1 VGSLSIL
8 WQVRKLKRAQRSSPH
23 VIEKAR
29 STRFRRI
36 LKHALTNSRF
46 YREYY
51 GDHGINLKN
60 AHEVPIER
68 LPTVNKNIMMEN
80 FDDFV
85 CDPKL
90 KRADL
95 EEFVGAPENRG
106 RSYLGRYHVVHT
118 SGSSGTI
125 GLFIYDPGDWD
136 VLMAMVLAR
145 VTRTRINFRRKIRMA
160 YIGATDGNYAG
171 ISLAGHAPR
180 ILYRFLPL
188 HINSPI
194 EEIVTRIQEFQP
206 DSISGYSSGVHIL
219 AREQIAGRLKISPKK
234 IVCSADHLTP
244 KIREAIRKAFD
255 VEPIAFYAASESI
268 AMAAECATHRGF
280 HLFDDWHVF
289 QLVDEQRHPVPAGK
303 PGRMILTNLYNYT
316 QPLIRYEMNDVLVLN
331 ERPCGC
337 SWPSPTLQSI
347 GGRSE
352 DFLWFDRPDGT
363 QDFIHPLVMVE
374 FMVLGLRKIQV
385 EQPERNRLIL
395 RSVIRGDP
403 DEACG
408 KIGERMREI
417 LESKNLQDVVEFDI
431 EIVDRIENDP
441 KTGKYRLIIPFKP

>member
-1 VGSLSIL
+1 MGSLNTL
-8 WQVRKLKRAQRSSPH
+8 WQVRKLEKAQRRSIH
-23 VIEKAR
+23 EIERVRAE
-29 STRFRRI
+29 RFGRI

-51 GDHGINLKN
+51 GDHGINLDN
-60 AHEVPIER
+60 AHEIPIER
-68 LPTVNKNIMMEN
+68 IPTIDKNFMMEN

-90 KRADL
+90 KRAEL
-95 EEFVGAPENRG
+95 EKFVSDPAHRC

-125 GLFIYDPGDWD
+125 GLFIYGPGDWD
-136 VLMAMVLAR
+136 ILMAMVLAR

-171 ISLAGHAPR
+171 ISLAGYAPR
-180 ILYRFLPL
+180 FLYRFLPL

-194 EEIVTRIQEFQP
+194 EEIVARIQEFQP
-206 DSISGYSSGVHIL
+206 HSISGYSSGAYIL
-219 AREQIAGRLKISPKK
+219 AKEQLAGRLRISPKK

-244 KIREAIRKAFD
+244 KIRETIRRAFGVD
-255 VEPIAFYAASESI
+255 PVAFYAASESI
-268 AMAAECATHRGF
+268 AMAAECAAHQGF

-289 QLVDEQRHPVPAGK
+289 QLVDKDRNPVPAGQ
-303 PGRMILTNLYNYT
+303 PGRVILTNLYNYT

-331 ERPCGC
+331 EEPCAC
-337 SWPSPTLQSI
+337 SWPSPTIQSI

-352 DFLWFDRPDGT
+352 DFLWFDKPDGT
-363 QDFIHPLVMVE
+363 KDFIHPLVMVE

-385 EQPERNRLIL
+385 VQTQRNRLIL
-395 RSVIRGDP
+395 RSVLHGDRDVVCERIRR
-403 DEACG
+403 
-408 KIGERMREI
+408 RMHEV
-417 LESKNLQDVVEFDI
+417 LKSKDLQNVVEFDI

-441 KTGKYRLIIPFKP
+441 KTGKYKLIIPFKP